1 LEEKSMDERS
11 INQQSVDSPSVTDNV
26 LTRSDDEMLAG
37 FAAKISEEREHWQA
51 ILNSSDQ
58 QNPAHRIAAVE
69 LDRLDRDSPERRLSS
84 RKRRQAEERQHIA
97 AQAEYERTADVR
109 RRCSIWDSYVRARG
123 ERYKDCRLDNFE
135 VTCERQTSAV
145 EALRSYAE
153 NMQTHIE
160 SGRNLVMFGPS
171 GTGKDHLITAMVH
184 RAISTLPKPEERRF
198 DIRWTDGP
206 SLFAKVRAEIA
217 ATEDRRDIV
226 SELAHCWLLVLSD
239 LLPPSAKLTDFQSDV
254 IYRIV
259 ETRYSRMRPTWLSV
273 NVRNRAEL
281 DSGLGVAVGDRLIDG
296 ALTIACEWPSY
307 RKAGR

>member
-1 LEEKSMDERS
+1 MDEQTS
-11 INQQSVDSPSVTDNV
+11 INQQSADSPSVTANV
-26 LTRSDDEMLAG
+26 PTHSDSDMLAG

-51 ILNSSDQ
+51 ILNSSDE
-58 QNPAHRIAAVE
+58 QNPARRIAALE
-69 LDRLDRDSPERRLSS
+69 LERLDRDSPERRLAG
-84 RKRRQAEERQHIA
+84 RKRRQAEEQQRIE

-109 RRCSIWDSYVRARG
+109 RRRSIWDGYVRARG
-123 ERYKDCRLDNFE
+123 ERYKGCRIDNYE
-135 VTCERQTSAV
+135 TTCERQRAAID
-145 EALRSYAE
+145 ALRVFGE
-153 NMQTHIE
+153 NIQTHIE
-160 SGRNLVMFGPS
+160 AGRNLVMFGPS

-184 RAISTLPKPEERRF
+184 RAIGTLPKPEERRF

-217 ATEDRRDIV
+217 ANEDRGDIV
-226 SELAHCWLLVLSD
+226 SELANCWLLVLSD

-296 ALTIACEWPSY
+296 AVTIACEWPSY